1 MKTQLFFPQYME
13 VCLVFPFN
21 WCQLNKSEQKD
32 QKKPSETGTEES
44 GARKMTEY
52 APGYGSRLLGSCA
65 WDRHAF
71 AKMSSFLEGD
81 VGSSV

>member
-1 MKTQLFFPQYME
+1 ME
-13 VCLVFPFN
+13 VCLVFPFS
-21 WCQLNKSEQKD
+21 WCQVYKSEQEG
-32 QKKPSETGTEES
+32 QKKPSETGTEKS
-44 GARKMTEY
+44 GTGKMNEY
-52 APGYGSRLLGSCA
+52 APGCGLRLLGSCA